1 MGLCDFL
8 VLFLFL
14 GYLKIAVLLTKNVH
28 SALCVLS
35 VKGFSFFGMVPT
47 FYNQKKPT
55 LTARGEQ
62 LDVIRVASQGQN
74 IALLQ
79 LIPTPR
85 AGPAEHKGESGDL
98 SPLTFG
104 RYVLY

>member
-1 MGLCDFL
+1 MGLCDFS
-8 VLFLFL
+8 VVFLFL
-14 GYLKIAVLLTKNVH
+14 GFLNIALLLTKHVH

-62 LDVIRVASQGQN
+62 LDEIRVGFQGQN

-79 LIPTPR
+79 LIPTPS
-85 AGPAEHKGESGDL
+85 AGPAEHTGRVGICVH
-98 SPLTFG
+98 LTSDP
-104 RYVLY
+104 